1 MVGQAVAAWILRP
14 VPDSDGGGS
23 CTSCLMEVL
32 CSDPGENLAKAGGDG
47 AGMRHF
53 LLEGIANEKFKTA
66 ICYLRGKP

>member
-1 MVGQAVAAWILRP
+1 MAGQAAAAWILRP
-14 VPDSDGGGS
+14 VPGSDGGGS

-47 AGMRHF
+47 AGMQRF
-53 LLEGIANEKFKTA
+53 LLEGIAKEKFKTT

>member
-1 MVGQAVAAWILRP
+1 MAGQAAAAWILHP
-14 VPDSDGGGS
+14 VPVSDGGGS

-47 AGMRHF
+47 AGMRCF
-53 LLEGIANEKFKTA
+53 LLEGIAKEKSKTA